1 MPQAATVTAPDEWKV
16 RHITKDPGDY
26 GEETN
31 KKILDYF
38 VKLELIS
45 KEQAAHVRDIHGR
58 KGGDLT
64 AMIQEEKLLKE
75 DEIGRAMA
83 DFFNCQYVSLKEVKV
98 EFGALHILPQSV
110 AESEMAVVFREDDE
124 GAHLAAV
131 NPMDLHFL
139 HLLEKKTGKKVKIY
153 YASPRQVRMALK
165 HYQDRSREGVERLI
179 ERATEN
185 ISHLESLNNISSI
198 FDTLILMAYDRGA
211 SDIHIEPFE
220 GSIRIRFRVDGMLV
234 SVATL
239 PIRFLET
246 MVNHVKVLARLRID
260 EHQSAQDGRFNVS
273 YGDTR
278 IHLRVSVMPTHF
290 GEKTVL
296 RLLPMEAQELTLATL
311 GYLAPDEKIIEKSLR
326 QPNGII
332 LVTGPT
338 GSGKTTTLY
347 CLLKRLNKEGINIS
361 TIEDPIEYG
370 IEGINQSQVNPKT
383 NITFAEGLKSLLRQ
397 DPDILMIGEVRD
409 EETAKIAMHSALT
422 GHLVLSTLH
431 TNSASLAP
439 LRLVQMGVDPYLITS
454 TVNLIIAQR
463 LVRKICPHCMTSF
476 KLTKKEIADYESQ
489 FPLDEEGRELFGRY
503 FSKAGDSMRLFKGK
517 GCRKC
522 GGTGYRGRTVVAEV
536 LKVKKNIQ
544 ELILKQASESDIRE
558 AAKKNGMTSMLDDG
572 FQKVLQGSTTLD
584 ELFRVINQ

>member
-1 MPQAATVTAPDEWKV
+1 MPPSATIIAPEEWKV
-16 RHITKDPGDY
+16 RHIARKPGDY
-26 GEETN
+26 GEEMN

-38 VKLELIS
+38 TKLELIS
-45 KEQAAHVRDIHGR
+45 KEQAQHIQHAHSRE
-58 KGGDLT
+58 GGDLAET
-64 AMIQEEKLLKE
+64 ILREKLLKE
-75 DEIGRAMA
+75 EEIARAMA
-83 DFFNCQYVSLKEVKV
+83 DFFHCNTVSLRGVKMESGILQMLPEEVAK
-98 EFGALHILPQSV
+98 A
-110 AESEMAVVFREDDE
+110 EMAVVFKEDEE
-124 GAHLAAV
+124 GIHLASA
-131 NPMDLHFL
+131 NPSDLHFL
-139 HLLEKKTGKKVKIY
+139 HLLEKKAGKKVKIY
-153 YASPRQVRMALK
+153 YSMPRQIRMVLK
-165 HYQDRSREGVERLI
+165 NYQHRLQEGVERLI
-179 ERATEN
+179 EKATED
-185 ISHLESLNNISSI
+185 ISHLESLSNISSI

-220 GSIRIRFRVDGMLV
+220 GSIRIRFRIDGVLI
-234 SVATL
+234 SIATL
-239 PIRFLET
+239 PSRFLET
-246 MVNHVKVLARLRID
+246 MINHVKVLAKLRID
-260 EHQSAQDGRFNVS
+260 EHQSAQDGRFNVT

-311 GYLAPDEKIIEKSLR
+311 GYLAPDEVVIEKSLR

-347 CLLKRLNKEGINIS
+347 SLLKRLNGEGINIS

-463 LVRKICPHCMTSF
+463 LVRKICPHCMASF
-476 KLTKKEIADYESQ
+476 KLTKKEIDDYQ
-489 FPLDEEGRELFGRY
+489 KKFPLDEEGRELFTHY
-503 FSKAGDSMRLFKGK
+503 FAKAKDSLRLFKGN
-517 GCRKC
+517 GCKKC
-522 GGTGYRGRTVVAEV
+522 GGTGYRGRIVVAEV
-536 LKVKKNIQ
+536 LKMKKDIQ
-544 ELILKQASESDIRE
+544 ELILKQASEADIRK
-558 AAKKNGMTSMLDDG
+558 AAQKNGMTSMLDDG
-572 FQKVLQGSTTLD
+572 FQKVISGVTTLD